1 MLALP
6 SNQDSK
12 GANEMTEEEQTV
24 LMAKGLI
31 ASLPKEKQQT
41 AQQCIETIRS
51 LLEAHPDGEA
61 LLALTLVG
69 AELQCES

>member
-1 MLALP
+1 MALP
-6 SNQDSK
+6 SNQDSN
-12 GANEMTEEEQTV
+12 GANEMTQEEQTV

-31 ASLPKEKQQT
+31 ASLPEDKQQV

-69 AELQCES
+69 AEIQCAS

>member
-6 SNQDSK
+6 SNQNSN
-12 GANEMTEEEQTV
+12 GANVMTQEEQTV

-61 LLALTLVG
+61 LLALTLVA
-69 AELQCES
+69 AEIQCA